1 MMQTSGRRQ
10 KLPLR
15 PGYGL
20 HRFVEFV
27 LHCGIIS
34 CCCCVCVCV
43 DEGGKRGETGAVL
56 DFDRELLPPSTRQPW
71 IRTVWVTASHG
82 QM

>member
-1 MMQTSGRRQ
+1 VGDAKNFLS
-10 KLPLR
+10 
-15 PGYGL
+15 
-20 HRFVEFV
+20 V
-27 LHCGIIS
+27 LDTDS
-34 CCCCVCVCV
+34 TDSLSLFFTVASSVVVVVVVVVCVCV